1 MKLRKLSVKETQSLL
16 LYLLKRVDNVCS
28 RNQLTY
34 YLVGGTLLGA
44 IRHGGF
50 IPWDNDIDI
59 CLPRK
64 DYEKLIANL
73 SEGENKTILKKPFT
87 RENPLPFA
95 KLSLKNTL
103 VEDQFSNSKSNEM
116 IWIDIFPID
125 GAFDNDSLNQLLLLL
140 SGCLRKVLLL
150 KSAKATEGS
159 TLYKRVVKLP
169 FKLLSSL
176 IPYSFLYFCYK
187 KIINLKLIENSNK
200 VYNLV
205 WGLYGRG
212 EIIIKKDFLKKE
224 MVSFEGD
231 NYPAFSCYKSYLTG
245 IYGNYMELPPIEQ
258 RISHRIK
265 TYVIDEE

>member
-1 MKLRKLSVKETQSLL
+1 MKLRELSVKETQALL
-16 LYLLKRVDNVCS
+16 LNLLKSVDNVCS

-64 DYEKLIANL
+64 DFEKLIVDL
-73 SEGENKTILKKPFT
+73 SGEDYKTILKKPFT
-87 RENPLPFA
+87 LENPLPFA

-103 VEDQFSNSKSNEM
+103 VQDQFSGSRSNEM

-125 GAFDNDSLNQLLLLL
+125 GAFDNDGLNQFLLLL

-169 FKLLSSL
+169 FKLLSYL
-176 IPYSFLYFCYK
+176 IPYSFLYFCYR
-187 KIINLKLIENSNK
+187 KITNLRPIESSNK

-205 WGLYGRG
+205 WGLYGTG
-212 EIIIKKDFLKKE
+212 EIIIKKEFLKKD
-224 MVSFEGD
+224 MVSFEGGW
-231 NYPAFSCYKSYLTG
+231 YPVFSCYKSYLTG
-245 IYGNYMELPPIEQ
+245 IYGNYMELPPIDK